1 MINLYHFIYNL
12 WQSRMSIYDRIDQ
25 RKRVESEGSDHT
37 GRFSLYPVTATRTPL
52 KDLNNIMEGNPYVWP
67 QPLSQIRA
75 LWFRPDS
82 WGYLYIH
89 LVSEKTLGANDAF
102 FIKPCMGLMNLA
114 TSWFGEKWIG
124 KWSLDGREPCW
135 VLYISW
141 LVVIHIKKSVEL
153 LLELSG
159 Q

>member
-52 KDLNNIMEGNPYVWP
+52 KDLNNIMEGNPNVWP
-67 QPLSQIRA
+67 QPLSQIWA

-82 WGYLYIH
+82 WGHLYIH
-89 LVSEKTLGANDAF
+89 LVWEKILCAYDAFLNYTVYGANELGH
-102 FIKPCMGLMNLA
+102 ISVWWKMGWQMVP
-114 TSWFGEKWIG
+114 
-124 KWSLDGREPCW
+124 GRKRT
-135 VLYISW
+135 L
-141 LVVIHIKKSVEL
+141 LTFIHI
-153 LLELSG
+153 LSG
-159 Q
+159 CQP